1 VNAANKN
8 ARTSFHRFTFQPRVH
23 SNTFIFAFIH
33 IMDFALNQPLEGAA
47 AGPMQHR
54 FEPYDDN
61 GGYVE

>member
-1 VNAANKN
+1 MRALFVDLHFSRASTA
-8 ARTSFHRFTFQPRVH
+8 TL
-23 SNTFIFAFIH
+23 FISFAFIH

>member
-1 VNAANKN
+1 
-8 ARTSFHRFTFQPRVH
+8 
-23 SNTFIFAFIH
+23 
-33 IMDFALNQPLEGAA
+33 MDFALNQPLEGAA